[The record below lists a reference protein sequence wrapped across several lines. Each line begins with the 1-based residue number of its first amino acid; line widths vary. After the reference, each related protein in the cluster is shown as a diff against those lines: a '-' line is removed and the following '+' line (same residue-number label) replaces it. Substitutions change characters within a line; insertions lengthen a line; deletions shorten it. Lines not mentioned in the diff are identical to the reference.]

1 MEKIRFAVVDD
12 HAIFRQ
18 GLRHA
23 LSGRGRLELIF
34 EADSGESLL
43 EQMEKTPVDL
53 VLMDLKMPGMG
64 GIEATRR
71 LRQNYEDLKIIVLT
85 MFDEEQMVL
94 HLMEAGA
101 NGYLLK
107 NADAEEIVLAIYS
120 AMENGF
126 YFNELV
132 SSTMLRSLMDR
143 KTVSGRFRPE
153 VKLTER
159 EIEVLRYICEEM
171 TAAEIG
177 ERIFLSPRTVEGI
190 RANLLSKVGVRNT
203 AGLVLY
209 AVRHGIVE

>member
-1 MEKIRFAVVDD
+1 MVDD